1 MIRKTFQLTSDK
13 TDLFNKSIH
22 IKEAIAPLATLWSPG
37 PYPPVLIQY
46 DFTV

>member
-13 TDLFNKSIH
+13 TDLFNKSIY
-22 IKEAIAPLATLWSPG
+22 IKEAIAPLATPWSPG